1 MKPLTLLHTVASRA
15 DPVAVVATLAAAAAL
30 VAVSLYAVRVL
41 GTTAAPVAV
50 PMLPAPPDVAAGARL
65 FGAPPD
71 DGRDAVRVLGVIAF
85 DARRAAAIVGV
96 GGDAARVVSR
106 GAPIGATATLADVHA
121 RSIVVERNGLRREI
135 TLPAAGHADAFA
147 R

>member
-41 GTTAAPVAV
+41 GTTAAPVAA
-50 PMLPAPPDVAAGARL
+50 PMLPAPPDVTAGARL

-85 DARRAAAIVGV
+85 DARRAAAIVG
-96 GGDAARVVSR
+96 GDAARVVSR
-106 GAPIGATATLADVHA
+106 GAPIGAAATLADVRA

-135 TLPAAGHADAFA
+135 TLPAAGHADAFV